1 MFGQTKQETVEI
13 DDSYDII
20 FVSDLFIENH
30 IGGAELTSESIIE
43 SSPYKVFKLKSSQ
56 VTMEVLEKSRTKFWI
71 FGNYSQMDFNLIP
84 TIVSNIRYCIVE
96 YDYKYCKWRSPQKHL
111 QAEGKEC
118 DCHEQMNG
126 KIVSAFMYGAES
138 LWWMS
143 HLQMKLYHTL
153 FPFLSS
159 KDNVVLSSVFNEK
172 FFEKAQELNEKS
184 KNIDRNK
191 WLVVGSESWIKGT
204 DDCEKYCEENNLEY
218 ETVWKLSYNEL
229 LEKLSHSKGL
239 VFLPKGLDTCPR
251 LVIEAKILGC
261 ELILNEN
268 VQHLKE
274 KWFNTSDMETVL
286 KYLYSARS
294 RFWSKISQTI
304 SHVPTLSGY
313 TTTKDCIS
321 QKYPFEACINS
332 MLGFCDQ
339 VVIVDGGST
348 DGTWERL
355 QEIEKENDRILIF
368 QNKRD
373 WNHPRFAVYDG
384 LQKALAR
391 SLCTSEFC
399 WQQDSDEV
407 VHEEDFDKVKKLM
420 KSIPK
425 NMDLICLPVVEY
437 WGKNE
442 KVRIDV
448 NPWKWRLS
456 KNKPYITHG
465 IPANLRKFDKNG
477 HLYSL
482 PGSDGCDYVKN
493 DSYEPMGFGT
503 FYTQEL
509 DQLRI
514 SALSTGENLERYR
527 NEIETIMDNFPSV
540 YHYSWFNLERK
551 IGTYKNYWSKHWQS
565 LYDISQEDTPENNMF
580 FDKSWSEVSD
590 DEIREL
596 SSRLENEMGGWIFHN
611 KVDFS
616 NPTPHIKLKRNHP
629 RFILGWL
636 KENS

>member
-1 MFGQTKQETVEI
+1 MFGQQQQETVEI
-13 DDSYDII
+13 DDSYDVI

-43 SSPYKVFKLKSSQ
+43 SSPYKIFKLRSSQ
-56 VTMEVLEKSRTKFWI
+56 VTMDLLERCRTKFWV

-84 TIVSNIRYCIVE
+84 TIVSNIRYSIIE
-96 YDYKYCKWRSPQKHL
+96 YDYKYCKYRSPQKH
-111 QAEGKEC
+111 QHAESKPC

-143 HLQMKLYHTL
+143 HLQMKLYHNL

-159 KDNVVLSSVFNEK
+159 KKNTVLSSVFNES
-172 FFEKAQELNEKS
+172 FFEKIQELNEKS
-184 KNIDRNK
+184 KNKKREK
-191 WLVVGSESWIKGT
+191 WIVVGSQSWIKGT
-204 DDCEKYCEENNLEY
+204 SDAEKYCDENGLDY
-218 ETVWKLSYNEL
+218 ETVWNLSYNDL
-229 LEKLSHSKGL
+229 LEKLSQSHGL
-239 VFLPKGLDTCPR
+239 VFLPLGLDTCPR
-251 LVIEAKILGC
+251 LVIEAKLLGC
-261 ELILNEN
+261 ELVLNNN
-268 VQHLKE
+268 VQHLNE
-274 KWFNTSDMETVL
+274 KWFDTSDMETVL
-286 KYLYSARS
+286 KYLYTARG
-294 RFWSKISQTI
+294 RFWSEISSDLNHIPTI
-304 SHVPTLSGY
+304 SGY

-321 QKYPFEACINS
+321 QRYPFEASINS

-355 QEIEKENDRILIF
+355 QSLEKENDKIIIF

-391 SLCTSEFC
+391 SLCTGEFC

-407 VHEEDFDKVKKLM
+407 VHEDDFDKVKKLM

-425 NMDLICLPVVEY
+425 NMDLVCLPVIEY
-437 WGKNE
+437 WGKSE

-456 KNKPYITHG
+456 KNRPYITHG
-465 IPANLRKFDKNG
+465 IPSDLRKFDSEG

-482 PGSDGCDYVKN
+482 PGSDGCDYVMN
-493 DSYEPMGFGT
+493 DSYERVGFGT

-509 DQLRI
+509 DQLRL
-514 SALSTGENLERYR
+514 SALTTGENINRYKD
-527 NEIETIMDNFPSV
+527 EIESVIENFPSV
-540 YHYSWFNLERK
+540 YHYSWYNLERK
-551 IGTYKNYWSKHWQS
+551 ISTYKNYWSKHWQS
-565 LYDISQEDTPENNMF
+565 LYDIEQEDTSENNMF
-580 FDKSWSEVSD
+580 FDKPWSEVT
-590 DEIREL
+590 DEEIKTL
-596 SSRLENEMGGWIFHN
+596 SEKLEKEMGGWIFHN

-616 NPTPHIKLKRNHP
+616 RPTPHINLKRSHP
-629 RFILGWL
+629 EFILEWL